1 MEVALYIIRETI
13 DYLVTNNELS
23 TLGFT
28 QRQRDRIPYGISAA
42 LYTLTDDIDW
52 SDRTAYD
59 VIWPMV
65 EISIESLIQTDDML
79 ANLSSRH
86 IGNFMYNLIEK
97 YLSEM
102 MPSSN
107 SFAVDQST

>member
-13 DYLVTNNELS
+13 DYLVTNDELS

-52 SDRTAYD
+52 SDRTAYE

-65 EISIESLIQTDDML
+65 EISVESLIQTDDI
-79 ANLSSRH
+79 SSRH
-86 IGNFMYNLIEK
+86 IGNFMYNLIK
-97 YLSEM
+97 NTCLRWC
-102 MPSSN
+102 
-107 SFAVDQST
+107 